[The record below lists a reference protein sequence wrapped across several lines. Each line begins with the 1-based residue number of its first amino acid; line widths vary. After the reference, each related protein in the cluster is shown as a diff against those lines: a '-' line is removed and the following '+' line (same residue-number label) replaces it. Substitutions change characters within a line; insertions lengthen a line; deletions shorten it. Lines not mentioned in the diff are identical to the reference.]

1 MDTHICTRTHM
12 YVYTRTHMYVYT
24 WPHMCVYTHGHTH
37 MYTQRHMCIC
47 KPTRAH
53 IYVDTYICIHA
64 RTRMLTDM
72 LLQHCMLRINIQDSD
87 SQNCQ
92 IQSQP
97 RKPKSCLLLHTHK
110 GRETFSHIS
119 RRRLMLVS
127 QSCPTFCDPMDYS
140 PPGFSV
146 HGIFQARILEWVAFP
161 FSRVSSNPGIKPGS
175 PALQAASLPSESPG
189 KTLRLLIVLLKT
201 KICIW
206 VNCIDQERSL
216 K

>member
-1 MDTHICTRTHM
+1 MGTHICTRTHM
-12 YVYTRTHMYVYT
+12 YVYTRTHMCVYTRTHTYVYT
-24 WPHMCVYTHGHTH
+24 QTHICIYKHTRTHIYVYTHIDTH
-37 MYTQRHMCIC
+37 
-47 KPTRAH
+47 
-53 IYVDTYICIHA
+53 ICIHA

-146 HGIFQARILEWVAFP
+146 HGD
-161 FSRVSSNPGIKPGS
+161 SSDKNTGLGCHFLQCSPLPISTLSSKLKP
-175 PALQAASLPSESPG
+175 
-189 KTLRLLIVLLKT
+189 
-201 KICIW
+201 
-206 VNCIDQERSL
+206 
-216 K
+216 

>member
-1 MDTHICTRTHM
+1 M
-12 YVYTRTHMYVYT
+12 YVYTRTHMCVYTRTHTYVYT
-24 WPHMCVYTHGHTH
+24 QTHICIYKHTRTHIYVYTHIDTH
-37 MYTQRHMCIC
+37 
-47 KPTRAH
+47 
-53 IYVDTYICIHA
+53 ICIHA

-161 FSRVSSNPGIKPGS
+161 FSRGSSNPGIKPGS

-189 KTLRLLIVLLKT
+189 KPLRLLIGHCLLLGEGRCQVL
-201 KICIW
+201 
-206 VNCIDQERSL
+206 RSGL
-216 K
+216 VHGGTGVSVM

>member
-1 MDTHICTRTHM
+1 M
-12 YVYTRTHMYVYT
+12 YVYTHTDTHRYT
-24 WPHMCVYTHGHTH
+24 YMYTHIDAHICIHTH
-37 MYTQRHMCIC
+37 RYTHVCIH
-47 KPTRAH
+47 TRAH
-53 IYVDTYICIHA
+53 
-64 RTRMLTDM
+64 MLTDM
-72 LLQHCMLRINIQDSD
+72 LLQHCTLRINIQDSD

-97 RKPKSCLLLHTHK
+97 RKPKSCLVLHTHK

-119 RRRLMLVS
+119 QRRLMLVC
-127 QSCPTFCDPMDYS
+127 QSCPTFCDPVDYS

-161 FSRVSSNPGIKPGS
+161 FSRGSSDPGIKPGS
-175 PALQAASLPSESPG
+175 PAFQAASLPSESPG
-189 KTLRLLIVLLKT
+189 KPLRLLIVLLKT